1 MPFFFAFLLLDTLL
15 RYPVLLNIL
24 KSVWNPKKILILL
37 FLLFVILMYIFTVFA
52 YYFLWQ
58 MYPPG
63 YCSSTWV
70 CLLTALDKSFKT
82 DGAIGGYLEPI
93 NFFDNDYNFMLRF
106 FFDNIYFLLIMVIM
120 LNILLGIII
129 DTFGSLRAELKAYTW
144 DRANICFICGFDR
157 EMLEKVSNKRNGF
170 VRHIKDD
177 HYMWNYLFYIAY
189 LFEKDSS
196 DFTGI
201 ESYVR
206 EKVDKQDIS
215 WFPYLQYFIF

>member
-1 MPFFFAFLLLDTLL
+1 M
-15 RYPVLLNIL
+15 LLNVL
-24 KSVWNPKKILILL
+24 KSIWNPKKILILL
-37 FLLFVILMYIFTVFA
+37 FLLFIILMYQFTVFA
-52 YYFLWQ
+52 YYFFWQ

-63 YCSSTWV
+63 YCSSMWV

-82 DGAIGGYLEPI
+82 DGAIGGYMNPI
-93 NFFDNDYNFMLRF
+93 TISDNDYNFMFRF
-106 FFDNIYFLLIMVIM
+106 FFDNSFFLLIMVI
-120 LNILLGIII
+120 LFNILLGIII

-157 EMLEKVSNKRNGF
+157 ETLEKVSKERNGF
-170 VRHIKDD
+170 IRHIKDD

-196 DFTGI
+196 DYTGI

-215 WFPYLQYFIF
+215 WFPYLQYFSQNPFFHC